1 MRKLNFRFGK
11 YFPNYFIADVV
22 LYSVVAWLVTRVL

>member
-1 MRKLNFRFGK
+1 MRKLQFRFGK

-22 LYSVVAWLVTRVL
+22 LYSVVVWLVARFV

>member
-1 MRKLNFRFGK
+1 MKKFNWAS

-22 LYSVVAWLVTRVL
+22 LYSTVAWLISRFF